1 MSESVKQSN
10 DGSFEQ
16 TIQGSAGAMMSS
28 WQLIF
33 QQSKV
38 NNGAYDG
45 DRLPPQKWDWPRETW
60 FQTRLRHLR
69 RGQGRY
75 AKKSPRQSLQ

>member
-1 MSESVKQSN
+1 MSERIKEVN
-10 DGSFEQ
+10 DRSFEQ
-16 TIQGSAGAMMSS
+16 TIQGSAGVMMSS

-60 FQTRLRHLR
+60 FQTRLRRLR
-69 RGQGRY
+69 RGQARY
-75 AKKSPRQSLQ
+75 AKKSLRQSLQ